1 VFDISGTDS
10 ARAVL
15 PVPAILL
22 LYVLVLADADP
33 VFGIECLVTG
43 LFSVLM
49 AMYVY
54 SSAHLLAWKV

>member
-1 VFDISGTDS
+1 MFDISGTDS
-10 ARAVL
+10 ARCSAR
-15 PVPAILL
+15 AGNIIAA
-22 LYVLVLADADP
+22 LVLADADP